1 MTRAA
6 SILGGALVALLAAV
20 LGYQAGGGGL
30 VRAPIG
36 SAGFPG
42 TPATLAE
49 VVARVNPAVVH
60 VDIIEEARENPHE
73 GVADAPALDLPRRGE
88 GSGFVVDPDGY
99 ILTNHHLV
107 PGPGRIRVR
116 LADKRELHAVKI
128 GSDPSTDLALLKVP
142 AKGLPYVRLGDSDR
156 LRVGDWVCAIG
167 NPLEFDH
174 TVTVGVVSSLGR
186 KIFNQSFDDYI
197 QTDAAINPGN
207 SGGPLVNMRG
217 EAVGINAAVSSEA
230 QGIGFAVPVNV
241 ARAVLDQLRE
251 SGRVRRG
258 WLGIQLHELDPDL
271 ARMIGLP
278 EPKGALVMDVVEG
291 AAAAAAG
298 VRRWDV
304 ITSVGGR
311 PIGDGDALVRTVS
324 AIPPGTEVDV
334 ALVREGR
341 TVAIRARLGERAP
354 DEQEDGENAV
364 VPVAPASVP
373 PKHGDALGLAVANLP
388 ARARAELKVPP
399 DRAGVVI
406 KDVLG
411 ADPGADDL
419 ETGDI
424 VVEVNRRPTPDV
436 AAYRRVLASLR
447 PGEPAWVFV
456 YRPQP
461 DAARGSSLSSFLTRL
476 EVEEVRK

>member
-6 SILGGALVALLAAV
+6 SILGVTLVALLAAA
-20 LGYQAGGGGL
+20 LGYQAGGGGI
-30 VRAPIG
+30 VRAPLG
-36 SAGFPG
+36 PAGFSGAPS
-42 TPATLAE
+42 TLAE

-60 VDIIEEARENPHE
+60 VDVIEEARDNPHE
-73 GVADAPALDLPRRGE
+73 GIADAPALDLPRRGE
-88 GSGFVVDPDGY
+88 GSGFVVDPEGY

-116 LADKRELHAVKI
+116 LADKRELHAEKI
-128 GSDPSTDLALLKVP
+128 GSDPSTDLALLKVQ
-142 AKGLPYVRLGDSDR
+142 ATGLPYVRLGDSDR

-241 ARAVLDQLRE
+241 ARAVLGQLRE

-278 EPKGALVMDVVEG
+278 DPRGALVMDVVEG

-304 ITSVGGR
+304 ITKVGGKA
-311 PIGDGDALVRTVS
+311 IADGDALVRTVS
-324 AIPPGTEVDV
+324 AMPPGTEVEV
-334 ALVREGR
+334 GLVREGR
-341 TVAIRARLGERAP
+341 PVTLAARLGERAP
-354 DEQEDGENAV
+354 DEQEDGESP
-364 VPVAPASVP
+364 VPAVAPSSP
-373 PKHGDALGLAVANLP
+373 PAKRGDSLGLAVANLP
-388 ARARAELKVPP
+388 ARVRAELRVPP

-406 KDVLG
+406 KDVIG

-419 ETGDI
+419 EEGDI
-424 VVEVNRRPTPDV
+424 VVEVNRRPTPDL
-436 AAYRRVLASLR
+436 ATYRRVLESLR

-461 DAARGSSLSSFLTRL
+461 GAARGSLSSFLTRL
-476 EVEEVRK
+476 EVEEVKK